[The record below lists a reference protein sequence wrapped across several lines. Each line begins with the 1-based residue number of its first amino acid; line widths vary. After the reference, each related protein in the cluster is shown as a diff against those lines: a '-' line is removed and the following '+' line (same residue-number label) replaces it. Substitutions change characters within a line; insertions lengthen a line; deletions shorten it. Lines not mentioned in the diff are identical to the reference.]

1 MLTAADVMTSEV
13 VSVEPDTPVRDIAE
27 LLYSRHIS
35 GVPVVEHDRVIGIVS
50 EGDLIGHAAAIG
62 EPRRSWWL
70 SLFTNESLSARDYA
84 KTHGRT
90 ARDIMTASVISV
102 EETATLAEIARLVER
117 HRIKR
122 VPVLRDGK
130 LVGII
135 SRGNLLQGLAT
146 LKPEPPKN
154 VDDATIREQLMAQL
168 RDQPWAHLFTDD
180 PWAHL
185 STDDIVVEDGVVHLH
200 GTVRTEDER
209 RALRIAA
216 ENVPGVR
223 SVEDHLMVW
232 TPPPI

>member
-1 MLTAADVMTSEV
+1 MLTAADVMTSDV

-27 LLYSRHIS
+27 LLYSRRIS
-35 GVPVVEHDRVIGIVS
+35 GVPVVENDQVIGIVS
-50 EGDLIGHAAAIG
+50 EGDLIGHVAAIG

-70 SLFTNESLSARDYA
+70 SLFADESLSARDYA

-90 ARDIMTASVISV
+90 ARDVMTASVVSV
-102 EETATLAEIARLVER
+102 EETATLAEMARLVER

-130 LVGII
+130 LIGIVT
-135 SRGNLLQGLAT
+135 RGNLLQGLAT
-146 LKPEPPKN
+146 LKAELPKS
-154 VDDATIREQLMAQL
+154 VDDATIREELVAEL
-168 RDQPWAHLFTDD
+168 RNQPWAHLR
-180 PWAHL
+180 AE
-185 STDDIVVEDGVVHLH
+185 DIVVENGVVHLH

-216 ENVPGVR
+216 ENVRGVR
-223 SVEDHLMVW
+223 SVEDHLMIW

>member
-1 MLTAADVMTSEV
+1 MLTAADVMTTEV

-27 LLYSRHIS
+27 LLYTRRIS

-50 EGDLIGHAAAIG
+50 EGDLIGHTAAIG
-62 EPRRSWWL
+62 EQRRSWWL
-70 SLFTNESLSARDYA
+70 SLFADESLSARDYA

-90 ARDIMTASVISV
+90 ARDVMTASVISV

-154 VDDATIREQLMAQL
+154 VVT
-168 RDQPWAHLFTDD
+168 QPF
-180 PWAHL
+180 
-185 STDDIVVEDGVVHLH
+185 G
-200 GTVRTEDER
+200 
-209 RALRIAA
+209 
-216 ENVPGVR
+216 N
-223 SVEDHLMVW
+223 
-232 TPPPI
+232 